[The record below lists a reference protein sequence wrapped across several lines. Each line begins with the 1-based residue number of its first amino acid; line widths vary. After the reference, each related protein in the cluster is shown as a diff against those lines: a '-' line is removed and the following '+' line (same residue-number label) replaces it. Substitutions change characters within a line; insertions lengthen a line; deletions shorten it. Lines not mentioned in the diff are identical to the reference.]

1 MQQGV
6 DEILDFWFSEYMSEH
21 WFNSTSEIDRE
32 IKDRFE
38 ALWTLACAGE
48 LDDWQDSATGSLAL
62 IILLDQM
69 PLNMFRG
76 QTKSFSTEARAIS
89 VAKQAIQRA
98 FDNQLGNEQLVF
110 MYMPF
115 MHSENMQDQN
125 RAVELFSAA
134 GLQENVKFAKHHRS
148 IVERFGRFPHRN
160 EILGRQSSQQELEYL
175 QSDEAFKG

>member
-1 MQQGV
+1 MQQNE
-6 DEILDFWFSEYMSEH
+6 DDILDFWYSENMSSH
-21 WFNSTSEIDRE
+21 WFNSTPEIDRE

-38 ALWTLACAGE
+38 EIWSLACTGE
-48 LDDWQDSATGSLAL
+48 LDSWQDSASGSLAL

-76 QTKSFSTEARAIS
+76 QAKSFSTEARAIS
-89 VAKQAIQRA
+89 IAKQAIQHA
-98 FDNQLGNEQLVF
+98 FDKQLGNEQLIF

-115 MHSENMQDQN
+115 MHSESMQDQN
-125 RAVELFSAA
+125 RAVELYGAA
-134 GLQENVKFAKHHRS
+134 GLHENVKFAKHHRS

-160 EILGRQSSQQELEYL
+160 KILGRQSSQQELDYL